1 MRYLALENIL
11 VGQNVTWSGGFP
23 SLMSPCFYYGRPIKF
38 NTGIY
43 SLRFFFAKTA
53 RTILMTQNEGC
64 SHFLNAINI
73 STTSMLYKDSICAC
87 TWSNPCEICI
97 ALIIFSMRDFPR
109 FFRWLGFNFYV
120 LMVYNV
126 SK

>member
-23 SLMSPCFYYGRPIKF
+23 SLMSPWFHYGRPIKF

-43 SLRFFFAKTA
+43 SLRVFFAKTA

-64 SHFLNAINI
+64 IHFLKVNNI
-73 STTSMLYKDSICAC
+73 STKSMLCIDSIRAC
-87 TWSNPCEICI
+87 N
-97 ALIIFSMRDFPR
+97 
-109 FFRWLGFNFYV
+109 
-120 LMVYNV
+120 
-126 SK
+126 